1 MTHRRSRRPGRI
13 TPAHL
18 VQAASLITERDRRVA
33 VDCYEHGAL
42 TTEQITG
49 LHFSRSRTARFRL
62 NHLYELRVLDRFRPA
77 RPPRR
82 GTAPFHWI
90 LDELGA
96 HVVAATLD
104 RDRNDL
110 HWRRGS
116 ALALASSQ
124 TLAHRMATNEFF
136 VRVAV
141 EARAA
146 GGSLREWYG
155 ERTAQLLFDGIVVP
169 DSYGVVD
176 LPGRDLLHLLLEL
189 DRSTEPLRR
198 IRDKVAAYA
207 KAIPRS
213 ELADLNALVV
223 FAVPTSRRAAGVSAA
238 LSSHGSSHERSPFRV
253 VVWSGSGMENASTL
267 RRVLAAR
274 AASS

>member
-13 TPAHL
+13 TPGHVAR
-18 VQAASLITERDRRVA
+18 AASLITERDRHVT

-42 TTEQITG
+42 TTEQIAG
-49 LHFSRSRTARFRL
+49 LHFGRSRTARFRL

-104 RDRNDL
+104 RDRRDL
-110 HWRRGS
+110 NWRRGS

-176 LPGRDLLHLLLEL
+176 LPGREPLHVLLEL

-198 IRDKVAAYA
+198 IHSKVAAYA

-213 ELADLNALVV
+213 ELADLDPLVI
-223 FAVPTSRRAAGVSAA
+223 FAARSERRAAGIATTLTSGFPAA
-238 LSSHGSSHERSPFRV
+238 AVAWEPDSKREVLPMLDIRSTP
-253 VVWSGSGMENASTL
+253 
-267 RRVLAAR
+267 
-274 AASS
+274 

>member
-1 MTHRRSRRPGRI
+1 MTQRRSRRPGRI
-13 TPAHL
+13 TSGHIAR
-18 VQAASLITERDRRVA
+18 AASLITERDRHVA

-42 TTEQITG
+42 TTWQITG
-49 LHFSRSRTARFRL
+49 LHFGRSRTARFRL

-77 RPPRR
+77 RPPGR

-96 HVVAATLD
+96 HVVAATLE
-104 RDRNDL
+104 RDRRDL
-110 HWRRGS
+110 NWRRGS
-116 ALALASSQ
+116 ALALASSR

-155 ERTAQLLFDGIVVP
+155 ERTTQPLFGGIIAP

-176 LPGRDLLHLLLEL
+176 LPGREPLHVLLEL
-189 DRSTEPLRR
+189 DRSTESLNR
-198 IRDKVAAYA
+198 IRDKVDRYA
-207 KAIPRS
+207 TAIPSS
-213 ELADLNALVV
+213 ELADLRPLVL
-223 FAVPTSRRAAGVSAA
+223 FLTPSAPRTSNITDTLDRRIHAYAATWTPSMTEPV
-238 LSSHGSSHERSPFRV
+238 LPLLLRPRQ
-253 VVWSGSGMENASTL
+253 AST
-267 RRVLAAR
+267 AGAT
-274 AASS
+274 

>member
-1 MTHRRSRRPGRI
+1 
-13 TPAHL
+13 
-18 VQAASLITERDRRVA
+18 
-33 VDCYEHGAL
+33 L
-42 TTEQITG
+42 TTDQIAG
-49 LHFSRSRTARFRL
+49 LHFGRSRTARFRL

-77 RPPRR
+77 RPPGR

-96 HVVAATLD
+96 HVVAATLE
-104 RDRNDL
+104 RDRTGLN
-110 HWRRGS
+110 WRRSS

-146 GGSLREWYG
+146 GGFLREWYG
-155 ERTAQLLFDGIVVP
+155 ERTTQPLFDGIIVP

-176 LPGRDLLHLLLEL
+176 LPGREPLHVLLEL

-198 IRDKVAAYA
+198 IRDKVDRYA

-213 ELADLNALVV
+213 ELADLDPLVL
-223 FAVPTSRRAAGVSAA
+223 FAVPTARRAAGVSAV
-238 LSSHGSSHERSPFRV
+238 LSSHGSNHERSSSRMDGIDLGERDDAAK
-253 VVWSGSGMENASTL
+253 GSRGS
-267 RRVLAAR
+267 RD
-274 AASS
+274 ASS